1 MIEVTLTVN
10 GREVTAAVP
19 ARTSLADLLR
29 EHLHLTGTHLGCEHG
44 VCGACTVFV
53 DGAPQRA
60 CILLAASADGS
71 DVVTVEGLE
80 GAVADA
86 VRESFSAEHGLQC
99 GFCTPGMLVTACD
112 IVARKPD
119 ASREEIRLELC
130 GNICRCTGYV
140 NIVIAVERAA
150 KAVHVQVAAR

>member
-1 MIEVTLTVN
+1 MTLDVTLTVN
-10 GREVTAAVP
+10 GREVTATVP

-53 DGAPQRA
+53 DGSPQRA
-60 CILLAASADGS
+60 CLLLAATVDGAE
-71 DVVTVEGLE
+71 VVTVEGLE
-80 GAVADA
+80 GPVADA

-112 IVARKPD
+112 IVTRRARGG
-119 ASREEIRLELC
+119 SRPGRPRAC
-130 GNICRCTGYV
+130 G
-140 NIVIAVERAA
+140 
-150 KAVHVQVAAR
+150 